1 MIAETPEGKFQPQCA
16 ICGYSLDS
24 GAADAP
30 MGGYDTRKAAQDAA
44 DAHDWFTDQTGDVHF
59 CRQCTDESDALI
71 NEMVAYVRRSS

>member
-1 MIAETPEGKFQPQCA
+1 MITETPEGQFQASCD
-16 ICGYSLDS
+16 IDGLILDP

-30 MGGYDTRKAAQDAA
+30 MGGYPTREAAQKAA

-71 NEMVAYVRRSS
+71 NEMVAYVRRAS